1 MFRGSEFRV
10 QEANAQPNT
19 DVENQ
24 PWTKPLGPCTGVD
37 TDGHY
42 YGEDTAPV
50 FVCPNVTDLYR
61 VGASLVPGRSQYY
74 YELSQ
79 PLFTVWG
86 NQPTTEDYA
95 HLAYRL
101 IVAWCNG
108 SSAVSTGLNFW
119 SLTYPTYLHFD
130 GGNILFADAHAEL
143 VPYQNAMDLTDGVN
157 RTSHEPAGLVSDPRY
172 AFYLGP

>member
-95 HLAYRL
+95 HPAVHAGIRALRRWNTVDAEASPPHPL
-101 IVAWCNG
+101 TQ
-108 SSAVSTGLNFW
+108 SSC
-119 SLTYPTYLHFD
+119 
-130 GGNILFADAHAEL
+130 
-143 VPYQNAMDLTDGVN
+143 
-157 RTSHEPAGLVSDPRY
+157 
-172 AFYLGP
+172 